1 METVIHRKK
10 AQFIQFQTIYPVR
23 SIQSEISKPTLFIFL
38 KGANVNVQDQY
49 DDTPLLWATYY
60 GYFDVVRFLVEN
72 GSNVTIKNKYGKS
85 ALQYAEQKGF
95 VTLADYL
102 RPIQNGPK

>member
-1 METVIHRKK
+1 MYFF
-10 AQFIQFQTIYPVR
+10 FIVVLTPSYDPSSLKFLNRPY
-23 SIQSEISKPTLFIFL
+23 LFIFL
-38 KGANVNVQDQY
+38 KGADVNVQDQY

-102 RPIQNGPK
+102 RPIQNEPK